1 MTMGKITKTV
11 RENPALFAGIF
22 AIFLACAWS
31 TTRAQDNPGIETKDN
46 KVVLNFVGADIQ
58 SVIKT
63 VGLITGKNFVLDPR
77 VNGTINIVSSNPV
90 AKDLVYPI
98 FLSALRLQG
107 FTAVEGVGITKI
119 VPEADAKLNYSV
131 TTEKKIAG
139 RGDRIVTQVYPLQY
153 ENAAQ
158 LLPVLRPLIS
168 PNNVINAYPNSN
180 TLVITDYADNLKR
193 INQVI
198 ASIDVPQPGETQVLH
213 LQYASAIDAAQLVG
227 KLMPEAVAAPTVPG
241 AAPKLA
247 VAVDARTNSL
257 IVRADSTVTFNR
269 LKSLLNGLDTPTA
282 ATGNIHVVYLRNA
295 EAVKVAEALRGILT
309 GEAAHSSASASV
321 GTQGAAAQGA
331 AGAGGGAAQQTVASI
346 AIPAS
351 AGGGSIQPYPS
362 TNSLVITAPDPV
374 YNSLRAVIDK
384 LDARRAQVFIEALV
398 VEVTT
403 DKAAEFG
410 IQWQDLS
417 GVNSNNLR
425 AIGGTN
431 FTNATGTN
439 IVGAAT
445 NIGSVS
451 AGLNVGLIRGTVTLP
466 GSSTPILNLGML
478 ARALES
484 DNNANILSTPNI
496 LTIDN
501 EEAKIVVGQNVP
513 FVTGSQTST
522 TSGLT
527 NPFQTIERRDVG
539 LTLKVKPQIAEG
551 GSVKLNLFQEVSSV
565 SNTTVK
571 GAADL
576 ITNKRSIESTVLVDD
591 GQIVVIGG
599 LIQDDLQSSRDQVPV
614 LGSIPVI
621 GNLFKSNIRHRVKTN
636 LMVFIRPYVL
646 RDLDSPNR
654 LTNERYE
661 FIRNEQIQSE
671 LPGSFL
677 LPEVGFPSMPPTPR
691 TTSPLG
697 IQQSG
702 PLGQPRTESGAMAA
716 RPGAPAAATPAAA
729 TPTAPAPAPAK
740 VRTDNGT
747 KPTPIP
753 VQPPPAATPRPTPV
767 PTALPTLPPTPLP
780 TPVPT
785 PAPTPAPKPKPT
797 PVPSG
802 ADSISGGY
810 NDAGDTQ
817 MGAPTAPASSK
828 PSK

>member
-11 RENPALFAGIF
+11 RENPAILAGIF
-22 AIFLACAWS
+22 AVFLACAWS
-31 TTRAQDNPGIETKDN
+31 SPRAQDNPGIETKDN

-119 VPEADAKLNYSV
+119 VPEADAKLNYSI
-131 TTEKKIAG
+131 TTEKKVAG

-198 ASIDVPQPGETQVLH
+198 ASIDVPQPGETQILH
-213 LQYASAIDAAQLVG
+213 LQYASAIDAAQLVS
-227 KLMPEAVAAPTVPG
+227 KLMPEAVAPPTVPG

-247 VAVDARTNSL
+247 VAVDSRTNSL

-269 LKSLLNGLDTPTA
+269 LKSLIGGLDTPTA

-309 GEAAHSSASASV
+309 GEASHSSASASV
-321 GTQGAAAQGA
+321 GTQGASAQA
-331 AGAGGGAAQQTVASI
+331 TGGAAAGSQQAVASI

-431 FTNATGTN
+431 FTTATGTN

-451 AGLNVGLIRGTVTLP
+451 SGLNVGLIRGTVTLP

-614 LGSIPVI
+614 LGNLPII

-661 FIRNEQIQSE
+661 FIRHEQVQSE

-677 LPEVGFPSMPPTPR
+677 LPEVGFPAMPAVPR
-691 TTSPLG
+691 NSSPLG
-697 IQQSG
+697 TLQSAPPG
-702 PLGQPRTESGAMAA
+702 PLGQPRTEAGTMAA
-716 RPGAPAAATPAAA
+716 RPGAAAPAAPAAAAAA
-729 TPTAPAPAPAK
+729 AAPAPAPAPAK
-740 VRTDNGT
+740 TRSDTGS

-753 VQPPPAATPRPTPV
+753 VQSVATPAPAPTATPRPTP
-767 PTALPTLPPTPLP
+767 AP

-785 PAPTPAPKPKPT
+785 PIATPKPKPT
-797 PVPSG
+797 PLPTG
-802 ADSISGGY
+802 ADSTSGGY

-817 MGAPTAPASSK
+817 MGAPAAAPASSK
-828 PSK
+828 PAR